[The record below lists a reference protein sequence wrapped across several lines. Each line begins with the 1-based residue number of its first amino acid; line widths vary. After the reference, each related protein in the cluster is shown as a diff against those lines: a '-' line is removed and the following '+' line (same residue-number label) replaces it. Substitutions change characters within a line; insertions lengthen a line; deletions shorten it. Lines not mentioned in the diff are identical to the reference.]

1 MGISLLFFPL
11 ALKWQTPL
19 SCRVGVPNSPWTV
32 DGNTGQPSRADIN
45 FTPKLAIW
53 WQVSKHKKHWQF
65 GGKYESIKSSE
76 WMNNGTLCKKRLYH
90 SAFLMCRNSQET
102 RVFSTCVNLAHPN
115 PIFHSLAS
123 LRVCPI
129 ELLGLDW
136 TGRRSPVSLQPPA
149 NQQ

>member
-1 MGISLLFFPL
+1 MH
-11 ALKWQTPL
+11 
-19 SCRVGVPNSPWTV
+19 
-32 DGNTGQPSRADIN
+32 QPSASQKYAPQRYCRCVPWLRSQCMYSILQLHIHTHNKALVFTFMHTELRADIN
-45 FTPKLAIW
+45 FTLLN
-53 WQVSKHKKHWQF
+53 WQF

-102 RVFSTCVNLAHPN
+102 RVFSTCVNLAHPS